1 MSILETLNWR
11 YATKRMTG
19 AKVPQAKVDTIL
31 EATRL
36 SASAFGMQP
45 YKVIVIENEELRK
58 KLQPVAYN
66 QPQIAECSHLLVFA
80 AFENITEQHILNHFN
95 LLSATTGAP
104 IEKFND
110 YIAMVKGSLLGLTE
124 EVQFNWNARQAYIAL
139 GTALVAAATEKVDA
153 SPMEG
158 FSPAGFDEMLGL
170 KELGLKSVVLL
181 ALGYRDAANDYTVNN
196 PKVRKSTA
204 DFIVTKN

>member
-31 EATRL
+31 EAARL
-36 SASAFGMQP
+36 SPSAFGMQP

-58 KLQPVAYN
+58 KLQPVAYK
-66 QPQIAECSHLLVFA
+66 QAQIAECSHLLVFA

-95 LLSATTGAP
+95 LLATTTGAP

-110 YIAMVKGSLLGLTE
+110 YIGMVKGSLLGLTE
-124 EVQFNWNARQAYIAL
+124 EVQFNWNARQTYIAL
-139 GTALVAAATEKVDA
+139 GTALV
-153 SPMEG
+153 
-158 FSPAGFDEMLGL
+158 
-170 KELGLKSVVLL
+170 
-181 ALGYRDAANDYTVNN
+181 
-196 PKVRKSTA
+196 
-204 DFIVTKN
+204 